1 MFLACQGRVFMNNVT
16 FVSYTGEW
24 SSDGVLTLR
33 IMAVVE
39 DVYK

>member
-24 SSDGVLTLR
+24 SSNGVLTLR
-33 IMAVVE
+33 MMVGVKY
-39 DVYK
+39 VYK